1 MLCFWSR
8 TKDYEAK
15 TMRFDT
21 HNTHPGNTTTRASF
35 YSYETLVAQIAG
47 GNLELFSQW
56 HSSATTLRHVRE
68 FLKQNG
74 FKADT
79 LEQMRKDYEA

>member
-1 MLCFWSR
+1 MARYYLAAQY
-8 TKDYEAK
+8 DA
-15 TMRFDT
+15 
-21 HNTHPGNTTTRASF
+21 RASF
-35 YSYETLVAQIAG
+35 YNKAVVEVDNYTQKLYSYKTLVAQIVG
-47 GNLELFSQW
+47 GNLELFSRW
-56 HSSATTLRHVRE
+56 DSSATTLRHVKE